1 MERIGDDKVS
11 QLDDMI
17 KDSNK
22 RFSNMII
29 KVVLHNIKVEGT
41 KVSLNFYSK
50 DTKSFYS
57 KHLDIDETKGIID
70 FNRIMNSLG
79 SYKDNYEKWLN
90 KLIFFEFPIEISI
103 NSSGYIRYVKALS
116 KENKEFIRKALF
128 LDTIEGLDEDDYI
141 DLLTNYTLKELKAVW
156 WT

>member
-29 KVVLHNIKVEGT
+29 KVVLHNIKLEGT
-41 KVSLNFYSK
+41 KVILNFYSK

-57 KHLDIDETKGIID
+57 KYLDINETKGIID

>member
-41 KVSLNFYSK
+41 KVILNLYSK

-103 NSSGYIRYVKALS
+103 NSTGYIRYVKALS

-128 LDTIEGLDEDDYI
+128 LDTIEGLDDDDYI

>member
-29 KVVLHNIKVEGT
+29 KVVLHNIKLEGT
-41 KVSLNFYSK
+41 KVSLNFYSE

-57 KHLDIDETKGIID
+57 KYLDIDETKGIID

-103 NSSGYIRYVKALS
+103 NSTGYIRYVKALS

-156 WT
+156 WA